1 MENEMIRCDSCSR
14 ELPSGALKYVVELK
28 SFADFDG
35 YLEKYE
41 GDIEEGIEYLLDVMV
56 QIDAK
61 DLEEDVSK
69 ELVYILCKECRD
81 KLMNDPFQTGNA
93 GHDLDYVKGTVH

>member
-1 MENEMIRCDSCSR
+1 MIRCDSCSR
-14 ELPSGALKYVVELK
+14 QLPSGALKYVVEMK

-41 GDIEEGIEYLLDVMV
+41 GDIEEGIEYLLDAMEQVDV
-56 QIDAK
+56 K
-61 DLEEDVSK
+61 DLEEDVSR

-81 KLMNDPFQTGNA
+81 KLMNDPFQTGSIA
-93 GHDLDYVKGTVH
+93 SELDYVKGTLH